1 MNKPV
6 ELPAGGVWTLK
17 HFVVHG
23 NTFIL
28 CANPGHPPM
37 LIGRTAQGEMFV
49 RELTPF
55 EKAMTT

>member
-1 MNKPV
+1 MDKQV
-6 ELPAGGVWTLK
+6 FLPAGGVWALK

-28 CANPGHPPM
+28 CANPEHPAM

-49 RELTPF
+49 RELTPV

>member
-1 MNKPV
+1 MNKQV
-6 ELPAGGVWTLK
+6 FLPAGGVWTLK

-28 CANPGHPPM
+28 CANQEHPPM

-49 RELTPF
+49 RELTQA
-55 EKAMTT
+55 EKAMVT